1 MKRDGET
8 DAAFAV
14 RVAANQL
21 GRRADDLGEYDYIVC
36 GAGSSGSVV
45 ARRLAD
51 DPDVTVLL
59 IEAGGNDVG
68 PSVSEPLLWPTNLGS
83 ERDWGF
89 VAEPS
94 AHLNGRAMPLSMG
107 KGLGGGSSIN
117 VMVWSRGH
125 QTDWDYFAHEAGND
139 AWNYESVLGIYRRIE
154 DWRGAPDPV
163 RRGRGGLFHVEPAQ
177 DPHPLAGALLR
188 GAADAGIATF
198 ADPNGVMMEGPG
210 GAAICNLAISGGL
223 RSSVFRRYV
232 YPAMARPNLT
242 VLTHATVTR
251 VLIERREAKGVEIVV
266 DGRWRQIRARCETIL
281 SLGAINTP
289 KVLMQSGIGDVAQ
302 LKSHGIALA
311 EHLPGVG
318 RNFQDHVMVA
328 GCVWESPEPIVPRN
342 NLGEAT
348 FFWKSDPQLATP
360 DIQTF
365 VAEAPIVAQ
374 DALERYAPP
383 ASAWS
388 LLPGL
393 VRPKSRGSVTL
404 TGASPASP
412 VRIEANALSDPDD
425 LEALVRSVELCRDIG
440 NGAALRPFVKR
451 EAMPGNLRRSA
462 LTAFV
467 RDTASTVWHQSGTAK
482 MGRDAMSVVDAEL
495 RVYGIA
501 NLRVADASIMPRV
514 TTGNTMAPCV
524 VIGERAATL
533 LIAARSPEMRSA
545 IDAPAFFGK
554 ELADMRDEGRGRRL
568 PAE

>member
-1 MKRDGET
+1 M
-8 DAAFAV
+8 
-14 RVAANQL
+14 
-21 GRRADDLGEYDYIVC
+21 
-36 GAGSSGSVV
+36 
-45 ARRLAD
+45 
-51 DPDVTVLL
+51 
-59 IEAGGNDVG
+59 
-68 PSVSEPLLWPTNLGS
+68 
-83 ERDWGF
+83 
-89 VAEPS
+89 
-94 AHLNGRAMPLSMG
+94 
-107 KGLGGGSSIN
+107 
-117 VMVWSRGH
+117 
-125 QTDWDYFAHEAGND
+125 
-139 AWNYESVLGIYRRIE
+139 
-154 DWRGAPDPV
+154 
-163 RRGRGGLFHVEPAQ
+163 
-177 DPHPLAGALLR
+177 
-188 GAADAGIATF
+188 
-198 ADPNGVMMEGPG
+198 
-210 GAAICNLAISGGL
+210 
-223 RSSVFRRYV
+223 
-232 YPAMARPNLT
+232 
-242 VLTHATVTR
+242 
-251 VLIERREAKGVEIVV
+251 
-266 DGRWRQIRARCETIL
+266 
-281 SLGAINTP
+281 
-289 KVLMQSGIGDVAQ
+289 
-302 LKSHGIALA
+302 
-311 EHLPGVG
+311 
-318 RNFQDHVMVA
+318 
-328 GCVWESPEPIVPRN
+328 
-342 NLGEAT
+342 
-348 FFWKSDPQLATP
+348 ATP